1 MLASFKVREAGKE
14 ALNLRKAMQSQ
25 AVSQH
30 QILHKHLKF
39 LFIQGTKNLKKR
51 TTLP

>member
-1 MLASFKVREAGKE
+1 MLASFMIREAGKE
-14 ALNLRKAMQSQ
+14 ALNVRKARQSR

-30 QILHKHLKF
+30 QIKHKHLKF